1 MAETL
6 LKRLRNSQFLK
17 DIWTNLVSNAIW
29 KLLAILATPILIWFG
44 FSKGGLG
51 DGPNNGTTTV
61 TQTVPAPSDKTSPAQ
76 TVRHLPLPS
85 LSAVNLNKIVP

>member
-61 TQTVPAPSDKTSPAQ
+61 TQTVPAPSDKKRAQLKQLYQCATCPSPHYQ
-76 TVRHLPLPS
+76 P
-85 LSAVNLNKIVP
+85 